1 MHLKHLALQVL
12 CDADQLKN
20 DAQSSPKSA
29 KFLLFYTKFDQKSSE
44 YFELTSLI
52 WTLHVSFTHARELK
66 RRVECVCGGG
76 HFVIIY

>member
-52 WTLHVSFTHARELK
+52 KIFMYFSHLGRVLK
-66 RRVECVCGGG
+66 RES
-76 HFVIIY
+76 